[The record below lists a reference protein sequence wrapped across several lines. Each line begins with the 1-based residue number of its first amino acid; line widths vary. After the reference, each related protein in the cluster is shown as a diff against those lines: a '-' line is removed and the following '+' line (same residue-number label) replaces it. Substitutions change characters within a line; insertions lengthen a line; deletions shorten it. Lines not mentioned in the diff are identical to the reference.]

1 MGLTVKPV
9 TIRNSTYLLVP
20 KDVAELLR
28 VMATKTC
35 SVNFQIDEKGCS
47 LIYTFAKP
55 LPDLVEEPADPMLVV
70 AQ

>member
-1 MGLTVKPV
+1 MHNDHTVERGYGFSEEDCLGLTVKPV

-47 LIYTFAKP
+47 LI
-55 LPDLVEEPADPMLVV
+55 
-70 AQ
+70 